1 MKWWNQCSELVQI
14 QLEWYIITKGRAK
27 QSTKKKKKRWV
38 LVSTGYKL
46 SINKPHKISSGNVT
60 IIQKKLRVILY
71 AKEKD
76 NILALKNLVLWQA
89 N

>member
-14 QLEWYIITKGRAK
+14 QLERYIITKGRAK
-27 QSTKKKKKRWV
+27 QSKKNKKWWV